1 MALNALESEM
11 VTFTGVPGIEANGI
25 TVGYRAEYTPRT
37 STEIKYQAIEQ
48 RTSDVSGGNNLNRGQ
63 YYIQLGEQLYDGK
76 LTKRYARDD
85 FERPSINWQY
95 NGKDVGT
102 YVDYELLVVNGTYT
116 DKVTGEALYD
126 LLTYTTI
133 DQNDLLVY
141 TDGVAN
147 NTQKTELR
155 RSNKNAVGGS
165 GKGVLTEV
173 FLDEER
179 DEIIVTSINTYLAK
193 ANSDYNATNE
203 TLSLRVYT
211 GSSSA
216 GVTTTTKIVDSDEV
230 PQAEGVAK
238 DDFKLVYMSG
248 KESATTI
255 GNYVNYDVVKIFDTE
270 IMSAAE
276 ITKFSTNDTKVVGK
290 LTTGGTEYDTNVKAF
305 YDFGEVLDQYDNQ
318 LLSDTTYNIYLDR
331 YGNVIGV
338 DLNEGNLNYVFI
350 TGYDRGRSNIS
361 VKTADAAAIF
371 TDGTMDTIVVNV
383 TDTNKNI
390 RGAKASTKDPYAY
403 MEYGEWNVQGNNA
416 LTGGD
421 RNLNRWYTYTQS
433 ANGNYTLKPV
443 KNFMFTSYNIAANGS
458 KVLDSANLYLDDSSV
473 INGTVTPTANKGRVY
488 GEDESIYITVGE
500 GLVDTGNGTD
510 AITDVDGV
518 YTGAQDIKIELT
530 AGSKGTVNN
539 DKTAANKAENAQ
551 ESLAEQSAYVYT
563 VFDNNNYIIASVVMG
578 EAQGASANYVYVMGG
593 AKNERVEK
601 GSASRAANG
610 DTYYWEFDAVVDGVE
625 TTLTVREK
633 YSTTLQNN
641 LNVHGLVELRFDG
654 DYVVD
659 IDPVDDEDIFYYYG
673 PNNIKSGEIEDK
685 NVYDVG
691 NVIGTEWVDNN
702 TGEVHFTNGL
712 KDEEK
717 IFADH
722 YNEIERVEGTIY
734 LQGNTLY
741 VDNAAGQR
749 DVGLALARNTAKA
762 VLVQPENGEIE
773 STSCGTV
780 QEAIDRLADRDP
792 STANPGTQF
801 KGRIVAVL
809 DSRGVAQWVVII
821 SDTNLVTGNDPNY
834 GSGSGNLGTK
844 LNGSRGDV
852 TYTIAN
858 NGIMHATITYTAPAY
873 AVRSAA
879 GVTGSK
885 VTMPQIDVYD
895 GSVFFDRI
903 PLTAVNNGVVGSDGK
918 ATFTYRSNRY
928 DYENVSGAGL
938 SFRLAGSESLDKVQ
952 VRYVDANNRALSGV
966 VAASAGLTTELAT
979 TGNNAIN
986 FKLNDRVYNSVVNGT
1001 YTVTGVTQSNV
1012 TGTATPGNDVT
1023 INTVT
1028 ATGTDYVTVKVTGL
1042 SAAATVYD
1050 ITAATAVANLFT
1062 GGEKLDKFGDVDAK
1076 DNTLKLTLAVTGGA
1090 AAGVTPGDARGMTAV
1105 LSGAVAGDS
1114 ANVNYKVSVKI
1125 NGVEYSAMLSG
1136 TSPVTLKN
1144 ASDSAYFNV
1153 DKNIEI
1159 AAADVV
1165 VTPIAKIKVTG
1176 ATWRN
1181 DQMVITFNADV
1192 KRDDSAI
1199 TTASNYTLASAT
1211 AGSAAVKAVYTIT
1224 LTGSEDSTALNTK
1237 KVTLDKDFTITWNT
1251 DLDTTMGDLVNAI
1264 NNTTGGS
1271 ATFVAS
1277 YANNVLTLTA
1287 KAAGAVKADA
1297 GAGVPTAAPTNNA
1310 SLTVTE
1316 TTAGADAVAAGPG
1329 AAADATG
1336 AVVTGDRE
1344 VTVTFAKKGGAEG
1357 DIVTV
1362 KANTAVDKDNI
1373 SNKNVETTITV
1384 TDGELVIV
1392 PAP

>member
-305 YDFGEVLDQYDNQ
+305 YDYGEVLDQYDNQ

-691 NVIGTEWVDNN
+691 NVIGTKWVDNN

-809 DSRGVAQWVVII
+809 DNRGVAQWVVII

-858 NGIMHATITYTAPAY
+858 NGIMHATVTYTAPAY

-879 GVTGSK
+879 GVTGSV

-903 PLTAVNNGVVGSDGK
+903 TLTPVGSGVVGSDGK
-918 ATFTYRSNRY
+918 VTFTYRSARY

-938 SFRLAGSESLDKVQ
+938 SFRLVGSESLDKVQ

-966 VAASAGLTTELAT
+966 VAPSAGTLTSSLAT
-979 TGNNAIN
+979 TGADAITFALNGRIWAVADGLSNA
-986 FKLNDRVYNSVVNGT
+986 T
-1001 YTVTGVTQSNV
+1001 YTVSGLSGANATGNV
-1012 TGTATPGNDVT
+1012 TFAGT
-1023 INTVT
+1023 TVSRVS
-1028 ATGTDYVTVKVTGL
+1028 AAGTDYVTVKVTGL

-1076 DNTLKLTLAVTGGA
+1076 DNALKLTLAVTGGA
-1090 AAGVTPGDARGMTAV
+1090 TGITPGDSRGMTAA
-1105 LSGAVAGDS
+1105 LSSGVAVDS
-1114 ANVNYKVSVKI
+1114 ANVTYKVSVKI
-1125 NGVEYSAMLSG
+1125 DGVEYSAKLDG
-1136 TSPVTLKN
+1136 TNPVTLRN
-1144 ASDSAYFNV
+1144 ASSSAYFNV

-1176 ATWRN
+1176 ATWKN
-1181 DQMVITFNADV
+1181 DQMTITF
-1192 KRDDSAI
+1192 SAPMA
-1199 TTASNYTLASAT
+1199 TTGASVAPASYTLTGTT
-1211 AGSAAVKAVYTIT
+1211 AGSAAVAAVYTIT
-1224 LTGSEDSTALNTK
+1224 LTGSEGSTELNAR
-1237 KVTLDKDFTITWNT
+1237 KVVLDKDFVITWNT
-1251 DLDTTMGDLVNAI
+1251 DLATTMGDLVSAI
-1264 NNTTGGS
+1264 NTASTGSNTFS
-1271 ATFVAS
+1271 ATYS
-1277 YANNVLTLTA
+1277 NNVLTLTA
-1287 KAAGAVKADA
+1287 KVAGAV
-1297 GAGVPTAAPTNNA
+1297 GGSTAGVPTNAPTNDA
-1310 SLTVTE
+1310 GLTVANPTV
-1316 TTAGADAVAAGPG
+1316 GADAVAAGTPG
-1329 AAADATG
+1329 RPADATKVSVDG
-1336 AVVTGDRE
+1336 TNS
-1344 VTVTFAKKGGAEG
+1344 VTVTFGDTIKEG
-1357 DIVTV
+1357 NVVTV
-1362 KANTAVDKDNI
+1362 KGSKVENAEDST
-1373 SNKNVETTITV
+1373 NKVAETTITI
-1384 TDGELVIV
+1384 TDGKAVIEI
-1392 PAP
+1392 P

>member
-717 IFADH
+717 I
-722 YNEIERVEGTIY
+722 
-734 LQGNTLY
+734 
-741 VDNAAGQR
+741 
-749 DVGLALARNTAKA
+749 
-762 VLVQPENGEIE
+762 
-773 STSCGTV
+773 
-780 QEAIDRLADRDP
+780 
-792 STANPGTQF
+792 
-801 KGRIVAVL
+801 
-809 DSRGVAQWVVII
+809 
-821 SDTNLVTGNDPNY
+821 
-834 GSGSGNLGTK
+834 
-844 LNGSRGDV
+844 
-852 TYTIAN
+852 
-858 NGIMHATITYTAPAY
+858 
-873 AVRSAA
+873 
-879 GVTGSK
+879 
-885 VTMPQIDVYD
+885 
-895 GSVFFDRI
+895 
-903 PLTAVNNGVVGSDGK
+903 
-918 ATFTYRSNRY
+918 
-928 DYENVSGAGL
+928 
-938 SFRLAGSESLDKVQ
+938 
-952 VRYVDANNRALSGV
+952 
-966 VAASAGLTTELAT
+966 
-979 TGNNAIN
+979 
-986 FKLNDRVYNSVVNGT
+986 
-1001 YTVTGVTQSNV
+1001 
-1012 TGTATPGNDVT
+1012 
-1023 INTVT
+1023 
-1028 ATGTDYVTVKVTGL
+1028 
-1042 SAAATVYD
+1042 
-1050 ITAATAVANLFT
+1050 
-1062 GGEKLDKFGDVDAK
+1062 
-1076 DNTLKLTLAVTGGA
+1076 
-1090 AAGVTPGDARGMTAV
+1090 
-1105 LSGAVAGDS
+1105 
-1114 ANVNYKVSVKI
+1114 
-1125 NGVEYSAMLSG
+1125 
-1136 TSPVTLKN
+1136 
-1144 ASDSAYFNV
+1144 
-1153 DKNIEI
+1153 
-1159 AAADVV
+1159 
-1165 VTPIAKIKVTG
+1165 
-1176 ATWRN
+1176 
-1181 DQMVITFNADV
+1181 
-1192 KRDDSAI
+1192 
-1199 TTASNYTLASAT
+1199 
-1211 AGSAAVKAVYTIT
+1211 
-1224 LTGSEDSTALNTK
+1224 
-1237 KVTLDKDFTITWNT
+1237 
-1251 DLDTTMGDLVNAI
+1251 
-1264 NNTTGGS
+1264 
-1271 ATFVAS
+1271 
-1277 YANNVLTLTA
+1277 
-1287 KAAGAVKADA
+1287 
-1297 GAGVPTAAPTNNA
+1297 
-1310 SLTVTE
+1310 
-1316 TTAGADAVAAGPG
+1316 
-1329 AAADATG
+1329 
-1336 AVVTGDRE
+1336 
-1344 VTVTFAKKGGAEG
+1344 
-1357 DIVTV
+1357 
-1362 KANTAVDKDNI
+1362 
-1373 SNKNVETTITV
+1373 
-1384 TDGELVIV
+1384 
-1392 PAP
+1392 